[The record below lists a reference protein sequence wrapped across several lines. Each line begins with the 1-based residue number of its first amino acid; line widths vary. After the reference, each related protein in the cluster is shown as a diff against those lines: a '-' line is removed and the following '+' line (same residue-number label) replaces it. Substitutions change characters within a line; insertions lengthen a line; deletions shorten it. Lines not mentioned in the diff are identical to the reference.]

1 MTATTTAAA
10 AELGHYTRPP
20 TLVPSLVDPVLHNK
34 YSRYLDGSFDNS
46 VGYTTTDVTSDC
58 GSVATHPLVMRT
70 HKMSGVTQPGHKRTN
85 GMVHKVANG
94 VTQTEQMLTDSESQ
108 PRTDG
113 IPHVVHKRT
122 QTEDRQQIIELDL
135 LWKQFLVSP
144 LYTEWVEPK
153 RSPDPS
159 DPCSKPTCYCEKL
172 KQLQYKTKHHAPLPA
187 KPPMVDTST
196 YTSGDTTCSDKS
208 TLVNTAVQTSPSL
221 LKDTLST
228 KSSSHYLLSQE
239 NSDATLNDC
248 PCISSHVIRGSTQS
262 SNTSIS
268 DQGSHDHFIDQPASL
283 TTLSLQEACRMFK
296 GDFIS
301 NCRQRQ
307 KIILLTRRQREED
320 EVANRHQVALAG
332 SARDQKKSTSHHH
345 HHTGE

>member
-1 MTATTTAAA
+1 MAATTAA

-20 TLVPSLVDPVLHNK
+20 TLIPSLVDPALHNK
-34 YSRYLDGSFDNS
+34 YSRYLDGSFDSS

-70 HKMSGVTQPGHKRTN
+70 HKMSGGTQPGHKRTN
-85 GMVHKVANG
+85 GVVHKVANS
-94 VTQTEQMLTDSESQ
+94 VTQTEQKMTDSESQ
-108 PRTDG
+108 TRTDG

-153 RSPDPS
+153 RLPNPN
-159 DPCSKPTCYCEKL
+159 DPCSKPTCYCEEL
-172 KQLQYKTKHHAPLPA
+172 KRLQYKTKHHAILPA
-187 KPPMVDTST
+187 KPPMVDTSI
-196 YTSGDTTCSDKS
+196 YTTGDTTCSDKS
-208 TLVNTAVQTSPSL
+208 TLVTTAVQTSPSL
-221 LKDTLST
+221 LKDTFSS

-239 NSDATLNDC
+239 SSDATLNDC
-248 PCISSHVIRGSTQS
+248 PCASSHVIWGSPQS
-262 SNTSIS
+262 SHTSTS
-268 DQGSHDHFIDQPASL
+268 DQGSHDHFIDRPASL
-283 TTLSLQEACRMFK
+283 TTLSLQEACHMFK

-307 KIILLTRRQREED
+307 KLILHTRRQREAD
-320 EVANRHQVALAG
+320 DVANRHQIALAE
-332 SARDQKKSTSHHH
+332 DQKKSTSHHH
-345 HHTGE
+345 RHHTGE